1 VSVRPDLRVL
11 DGDGEVTIRD
21 DLTALPSDEAALV
34 EVIVKQRREIAA
46 LKRDAAK
53 MAAVDPDAETISEL
67 LEYWRD
73 KTGHAKARIPVDGR
87 RWRIVKARLKDGFE
101 ADRLKRAIDGVV
113 AFPFEGDYGERFT
126 EPGPGRKRKDDI
138 VNAMRDEE
146 LTERRI
152 RLAEGDGPMREY
164 RRFVFDAC
172 RQHPSLVDGLAL
184 LGGQVPD
191 GNVLARAVVWARK
204 ETERKAER

>member
-1 VSVRPDLRVL
+1 VSARPDLRVI
-11 DGDGEVTIRD
+11 DGNGELAD
-21 DLTALPSDEAALV
+21 DLTPILSDAAALM
-34 EVIVKQRREIAA
+34 EVVVKQRQEIAA
-46 LKRDAAK
+46 LKRQAAK
-53 MAAVDPDAETISEL
+53 MAAVDPDAETIADT
-67 LEYWRD
+67 LEYWRE
-73 KTGHAKARIPVDGR
+73 KTGHTKAKIPVDGR

-113 AFPFEGDYGERFT
+113 AFPFEGDYGERFA
-126 EPGPGRKRKDDI
+126 EPGPGRKRKDDV

-164 RRFVFDAC
+164 RRFVFNVC

-184 LGGQVPD
+184 LGGQDPN
-191 GNVLARAVVWARK
+191 GQVLARAVVWARK
-204 ETERKAER
+204 ETERRTER